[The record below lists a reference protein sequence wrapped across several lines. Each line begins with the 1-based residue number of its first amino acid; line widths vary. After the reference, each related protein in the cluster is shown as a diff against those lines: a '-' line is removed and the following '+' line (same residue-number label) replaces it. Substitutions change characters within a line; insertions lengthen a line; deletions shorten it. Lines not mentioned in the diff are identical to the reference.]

1 MRGLA
6 SLLAVL
12 LLAGCGA
19 DPGPST
25 GVEPPFALTA
35 VLGANADDP
44 GFARALAP
52 RRFSFPADHGAH
64 PEFRTEWWY
73 VTGNLR
79 ANDGSEF
86 GYQLTLF
93 RYALS
98 PEVPAST
105 SAWRTNRVWLGHVAI
120 TDLSARS
127 HDAFE
132 RFSREALNL
141 AGSTAEPIAIWLDDW
156 RIERD
161 ANDAWHLRAGE
172 GGFTLELVATPRK
185 PPVLQGEAGLSR
197 KSAVPGNA
205 SYYYSLPRLDTQGTL
220 TTPRGE
226 FEVAGTS
233 WLDREWS
240 TSALGAEQT
249 GWDWFAL
256 QLDDGS
262 ELMLYRIRRADGSI
276 DPASAGTL
284 VDPTGIAR
292 PLGASAVI
300 VTPTEHWRSPNTGSR
315 YPIAWRIELPS
326 QGIDVTVTARL
337 PDQEMALTL
346 RYWEGAVMIS
356 GQHQGRPVRG
366 MGYAELTGY

>member
-1 MRGLA
+1 MRVLA
-6 SLLAVL
+6 SLLAAL

-19 DPGPST
+19 DPGTPT
-25 GVEPPFALTA
+25 GAEAPIALSA
-35 VLGANADDP
+35 VLGASADDP
-44 GFARALAP
+44 GFAHALAP
-52 RRFSFPADHGAH
+52 RPFSFPADYGAH

-98 PEVPAST
+98 ADAPAST
-105 SAWRTNRVWLGHVAI
+105 SAWRTNRIWLGHVAI
-120 TDLSARS
+120 TDLAARS

-132 RFSREALNL
+132 RFGREALNL
-141 AGSTAEPIAIWLDDW
+141 AGSTSEPISIWLDDW

-161 ANDAWHLRAGE
+161 ANDTWHLHASE
-172 GGFTLELVATPRK
+172 GGFALELAATPRK
-185 PPVLQGEAGLSR
+185 PPVLHGEAGLSR
-197 KSAVPGNA
+197 KSAAPGNA

-240 TSALGAEQT
+240 TSALGSGQT

-262 ELMLYRIRRADGSI
+262 ELMLYRIRRTDGSI

-284 VDPTGIAR
+284 VDPTGIAL
-292 PLGASAVI
+292 PLGASEVTI
-300 VTPTEHWRSPNTGSR
+300 TPTEHWRSPNTGSR
-315 YPIAWRIELPS
+315 YPIAWRIVLPS
-326 QGIDVTVTARL
+326 QKIDVTVTARL
-337 PDQEMALTL
+337 PDQEMTLTL
-346 RYWEGAVMIS
+346 RYWEGAITIS
-356 GQHQGRPVRG
+356 GQRDGREVHG